1 MRVGVWMPNAMPF
14 GLERGFFL
22 EWVRLA
28 DEAGFDTLSTL
39 DRPNYDM
46 WDPLVSLAAAA
57 TATEHI
63 RLATT
68 TLPLPNRNEVLV
80 AKQAAVIDRLSGG
93 RLTLGVSLGSRP
105 DDYEV
110 FGATLEHRVA
120 RFRHQLARIRQ
131 VWAEAR
137 QSDREHGVLGPPPVQ
152 DPGPPIWIGA
162 LTERA
167 RQRADGVPLTAAGM
181 LGWLGGNSNLEV
193 SKPTATGVR
202 QLPGLPAVG
211 PRQWDCRG

>member
-22 EWVRLA
+22 DWVRLA

-46 WDPLVSLAAAA
+46 WDPLTSLAAAA
-57 TATEHI
+57 AVTQRI

-80 AKQAAVIDRLSGG
+80 AKQAAVIDRLSEG

-105 DDYEV
+105 DDYQV
-110 FGATLEHRVA
+110 FGAMRSS
-120 RFRHQLARIRQ
+120 
-131 VWAEAR
+131 
-137 QSDREHGVLGPPPVQ
+137 QSRWRRTWRATSSTSGETRRPSRSRS
-152 DPGPPIWIGA
+152 
-162 LTERA
+162 LTTTE
-167 RQRADGVPLTAAGM
+167 
-181 LGWLGGNSNLEV
+181 W
-193 SKPTATGVR
+193 
-202 QLPGLPAVG
+202 
-211 PRQWDCRG
+211 RGSG